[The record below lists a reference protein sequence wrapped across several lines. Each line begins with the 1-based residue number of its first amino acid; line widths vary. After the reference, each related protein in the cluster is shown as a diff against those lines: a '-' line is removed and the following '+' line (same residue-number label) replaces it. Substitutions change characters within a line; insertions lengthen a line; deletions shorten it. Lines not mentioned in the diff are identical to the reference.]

1 MIPSFSHL
9 YLRYKNS
16 LCTLLD
22 HGAHR
27 LWLCFASST
36 TVSYHPQRPRCQDGR
51 VCVLRPVRLKN
62 LLAFGTIADYQ
73 MAEDIGSQWGEG
85 PSVLKQFFPLWHVC
99 IVLKDN
105 LLLMYHAV
113 DWGLFCT
120 LSSAFHGPEMSAASV
135 NFGRNSVLSQR
146 ASEIMMS
153 GITLLPHP
161 YHIHNFLSLRFCL
174 FVLKTE
180 LPLAALTELALTL

>member
-1 MIPSFSHL
+1 MGHIGCDYALQVLQQLAITPRDPNARMEESVFWGQSDLKSPGFWH
-9 YLRYKNS
+9 N
-16 LCTLLD
+16 C
-22 HGAHR
+22 
-27 LWLCFASST
+27 WLSI
-36 TVSYHPQRPRCQDGR
+36 V
-51 VCVLRPVRLKN
+51 
-62 LLAFGTIADYQ
+62 
-73 MAEDIGSQWGEG
+73 GSQWGEG

-161 YHIHNFLSLRFCL
+161 YHIRNFLCLRFCL